1 MSEEQDKIVSLEVR
15 RVIAEAKKL
24 EPTIT
29 QDGIARIFAS
39 RHADELRFDHSAGT
53 WHKWTGTHWQRD
65 ETDMAFEYARRLARE
80 VSEGSDGKALQSM
93 RRTGF
98 ASGVERFARS
108 DPAIAVTAEVWDGV
122 PFLLGTPGGTVELIA
137 GRLRPAEPFEMITKI
152 TAIAPADK
160 ADCPTWLRFLDEA
173 TGGDPDLIRFLQQWF
188 GYCLTG
194 SIQEHALAFVHG
206 DGGNGKTVFLNTVT
220 GIMGDYAVTSAM
232 DSFTA
237 SIGDRHPADLAM
249 LRGARLV
256 AASETEQGRT
266 WAENRI
272 KQLTGGDPITA
283 RFMRGNFF
291 TYKPAFKL
299 TIVGNHQPMLANVD
313 GAMRRRINIIPF
325 SHRPDVPD
333 HTLERRLRKEW
344 PGILRWAI
352 LGCLDWGQNSLIR
365 PACVTSATESYFDDQ
380 DLMGQWL
387 AQACEVEIGNAR
399 LWANTTDLYQSWSKF
414 ITAAGKKAETQP
426 AFVAALKR
434 RRLTPHRT
442 KHGRGFIG
450 ISLKNESSQ

>member
-1 MSEEQDKIVSLEVR
+1 MSEEDDKIISLDAK
-15 RVIAEAKKL
+15 RVLAEAKKL

-29 QDGIARIFAS
+29 QDGIARVFAS
-39 RHADELRFDHSAGT
+39 RHADELRFDHSADA
-53 WHKWTGTHWQRD
+53 WFKWTGTHWQKD
-65 ETDMAFEYARRLARE
+65 DTDQAFEFARRLSRE

-98 ASGVERFARS
+98 AAGVERFARS
-108 DPAIAVTAEVWDGV
+108 DPALAVTAEVWDAV
-122 PFLLGTPGGTVELIA
+122 PFLLGTPGGTVELPT
-137 GRLRPAEPFEMITKI
+137 GMLRPAEPIEMITKI
-152 TAIAPADK
+152 TAVAPADK
-160 ADCPTWLRFLDEA
+160 AVCPIWLRFLEEA
-173 TGGDPDLIRFLQQWF
+173 TGGDPDLIRLLQQWF

-194 SIQEHALAFVHG
+194 STAEHALAFVHG
-206 DGGNGKTVFLNTVT
+206 DGGNGKSVFLNTVT
-220 GIMGDYAVTSAM
+220 GIMGDYAVTAAM
-232 DSFTA
+232 DSLTA
-237 SIGDRHPADLAM
+237 SIGDRHSADLAM

-256 AASETEQGRT
+256 AASETEQGRN

-272 KQLTGGDPITA
+272 KALTGGDPITA

-299 TIVGNHQPMLANVD
+299 TIVGNHAPALSTVD
-313 GAMRRRINIIPF
+313 AAMRRRINIVPF
-325 SHRPDVPD
+325 VHQPEKPD

-352 LGCLDWGQNSLIR
+352 LGCLDWRQNGLIR
-365 PACVTSATESYFDDQ
+365 PACVTSATESYFEDQ

-387 AQACEVEIGNAR
+387 TQCCEVEVGNAR
-399 LWANTTDLYQSWSKF
+399 LWANTTDLYLSWSKF

-434 RRLTPHRT
+434 RRLTQHRT
-442 KHGRGFIG
+442 NHGRGFIG
-450 ISLKNESSQ
+450 ICLKEGSR